1 MPPKSAKGKEA
12 PAERPILGRFSSH
25 LKIGIVGLPNVGKST
40 LFNTLTKLSIPA
52 ENFPFCT
59 IEPNEARVNIPDERF
74 DWLCQLYKPKSEVSA
89 FLEIHDIAGLVRA
102 TDIRQQYSTG
112 AFEDPDIIHVD
123 DTVDPVRDL
132 EIISA
137 ELRLKDIEFMERRIE
152 DVEKSMKRSNDKQ
165 LKVEHELCG
174 RLKAWLEDGKDI
186 RLGDWKAADVEILNT
201 FQLLTAKP
209 VVYLVNM
216 NERDYQRKKNKFLPK
231 IHAWV
236 QEHGGEKIIPFS
248 CALER
253 NLADLPPDEAAKYC
267 EENKVESA
275 LPKIIKTGFA
285 AINLIYFFTAGPDEV
300 KCWQIRRLSKAPQAA
315 GTIHTDFERGFICA
329 EVMKFED
336 LKELGSEPAVKAAGK
351 YRQEGKT
358 YVVQDGD
365 IIFFKFN
372 VSGGGKKMSMRLGG
386 LLVLSLFFFSAMG
399 QLPSQDILAL
409 LAFKKGIKHDPTGFV
424 LSSWNDESIDFN
436 GCPASWNGIICNGG
450 NVAGVVLDNLS
461 LSADVDLSVF
471 SNLTKLLKLSM
482 ANNMISGK
490 FPDNIADF
498 NNLEFLDLSN
508 NLFSSSLPPGIGKLG
523 SLRNLS
529 LGGNNFSG
537 SIPDSI
543 SGLSAIQSLD
553 LSRNSFSGP
562 LPSALTKLSSLVSL
576 NLSSN
581 GFTKS
586 LPKGFD
592 LLSSL
597 DVLDLQGNMLDGP
610 LDKAFLMEANATHV
624 DFSGNMF
631 TSSGSQGQ
639 MFLPRLSESIKYLNL
654 SHNQLMGSLVGGSEL
669 QIFENL
675 KVLDLS
681 YNQLS
686 GELPGFNFV
695 YDLQVLKLSNN
706 RFTGVVPNGLIKG
719 DSLVLNELDL
729 SGNNLSGPIN
739 MVTSTTLRI
748 LNLSSNGLTGKLP
761 LLTGSCAVLDLSKN
775 KFEGNL
781 TRVVK
786 WGNIEYL
793 DLSQNLL
800 TGPIPD
806 ITPQFLRLNYLNL
819 SHNSLSS
826 SIASVITQYPKIS
839 VLDLSSNQ
847 LDGTVLAELLSM
859 PTLQELHLENNLL
872 SGSINISSPLFN
884 QSNLQVLD
892 LSQNRLSGYFPD
904 QFGSLN
910 GLKVLNIG
918 RNNFSGSLPTSMSDM
933 STLSSLDISQN
944 HFTGPL
950 PNNLPN
956 SLEFFNAS
964 YNDLS
969 GDVPENLRKFPS
981 SCFYPG
987 NTRLRFPNGGPP
999 GSNSSE
1005 AEHSK
1010 RKPFST
1016 LVKVIIIVSCVVVV
1030 FILLLLA
1037 IFIHYI
1043 RMSRRIPSGH
1053 TASKD
1058 IHKRAPPNSSGA
1070 RGAESAGA
1078 LVVSAGDLVASRKG
1092 SSSEIISSGEKVKAV
1107 SDFSPSKNSHFSWS
1121 PESGDSYIAENLARL
1136 DVRSPDRLVGE
1147 LHFLDETIALTPE
1160 ALSRA
1165 PAEVL
1170 GRSSHGTSYKATLD
1184 NGLFLT
1190 VKWLKE
1196 GVAKQKKEF
1205 AKEAKKFANMRH
1217 PNVVGLRG
1225 YYWGPTQHEKLILS
1239 DYISPGSLASFLYD
1253 RPGRKGPPLTWA
1265 QRLKIAV
1272 DVARGLN
1279 YLHFDRAVP
1288 HGNLK
1293 ATNVLLDGSDLNARV
1308 ADYCLHRLM
1317 TQAGT
1322 IEQILDAGVLGY
1334 CAPELAASK
1343 KPLPSFKSDVYA
1355 FGVILLEL
1363 LTGRC
1368 AGDVISGEGGGADL
1382 TDWVRLRV
1390 AEGRGSDC
1398 FDATLVTEIGNPAAE
1413 KGMKEVLG
1421 ISLRC
1426 IRSVSERP
1434 VSDHESVGLRG
1445 KHGSLVQSEIIASSI
1460 QINCNAMERFS
1471 DIGAA
1476 AKETP
1481 FEVAE
1486 ASDVVITMLPTS
1498 SHVYDVYTGPNG
1510 LLYGENL
1517 LPRLFIDSS
1526 TTDPQISRKLSTI
1539 VSNCTLKKQ
1548 KEDHWKKPAFLDAP
1562 VSGGVLAAEAGT
1574 LTFMLSIDEEM
1585 TCVKVA
1591 GSEEAYIAAKPLFL
1605 SMGKN
1610 TVYCG
1615 GAGNGSTA
1623 MICYNL
1629 ALAISMIGIS
1639 ESLALGQSLGIS
1651 ASTLTKVF
1659 NSSSARCWS
1668 SDSYNPV
1675 PGVMEGVPSSR
1686 NYDGGFASKLM
1697 AKDVNIA
1704 ATSAKEVGLR
1714 YIRSS
1719 VRMAMKPR
1727 TSPVYFAIITL
1738 ARMRFSLTDVNV
1750 YYLAAD

>member
-1 MPPKSAKGKEA
+1 
-12 PAERPILGRFSSH
+12 
-25 LKIGIVGLPNVGKST
+25 
-40 LFNTLTKLSIPA
+40 
-52 ENFPFCT
+52 
-59 IEPNEARVNIPDERF
+59 
-74 DWLCQLYKPKSEVSA
+74 
-89 FLEIHDIAGLVRA
+89 
-102 TDIRQQYSTG
+102 
-112 AFEDPDIIHVD
+112 
-123 DTVDPVRDL
+123 
-132 EIISA
+132 
-137 ELRLKDIEFMERRIE
+137 
-152 DVEKSMKRSNDKQ
+152 
-165 LKVEHELCG
+165 
-174 RLKAWLEDGKDI
+174 
-186 RLGDWKAADVEILNT
+186 
-201 FQLLTAKP
+201 
-209 VVYLVNM
+209 
-216 NERDYQRKKNKFLPK
+216 
-231 IHAWV
+231 
-236 QEHGGEKIIPFS
+236 
-248 CALER
+248 
-253 NLADLPPDEAAKYC
+253 
-267 EENKVESA
+267 
-275 LPKIIKTGFA
+275 
-285 AINLIYFFTAGPDEV
+285 
-300 KCWQIRRLSKAPQAA
+300 
-315 GTIHTDFERGFICA
+315 
-329 EVMKFED
+329 
-336 LKELGSEPAVKAAGK
+336 
-351 YRQEGKT
+351 
-358 YVVQDGD
+358 
-365 IIFFKFN
+365 
-372 VSGGGKKMSMRLGG
+372 MRLGG
-386 LLVLSLFFFSAMG
+386 ILVLSIFFVSAMG

-409 LAFKKGIKHDPTGFV
+409 LAFKKGVKHDPTGFV

-436 GCPASWNGIICNGG
+436 GCPSSWNGIICNGG

-471 SNLTKLLKLSM
+471 ANLTKLLKLSM
-482 ANNMISGK
+482 ANNTISGK
-490 FPDNIADF
+490 IPDNIGDF
-498 NNLEFLDLSN
+498 TSLEFLDLSN

-529 LGGNNFSG
+529 LGGNNLSG

-543 SGLSAIQSLD
+543 SGLSSIQSLD
-553 LSRNSFSGP
+553 LSHNSFSGP

-597 DVLDLQGNMLDGP
+597 DVLDLHGNMLDGP
-610 LDKAFLMEANATHV
+610 LDKVFLMEATVTHV
-624 DFSGNMF
+624 DFSGNML
-631 TSSGSQGQ
+631 TSSGSQEQ

-654 SHNQLMGSLVGGSEL
+654 SHNQLSGSLVGGSEL

-706 RFTGVVPNGLIKG
+706 RFTGIVPNGLIKG
-719 DSLVLNELDL
+719 DSLVLSELDL
-729 SGNNLSGPIN
+729 SGNNLSGSIN
-739 MVTSTTLRI
+739 MVTSTLLRN

-761 LLTGSCAVLDLSKN
+761 LLTGDCAVLDLSKN

-781 TRVVK
+781 TRMVK

-800 TGPIPD
+800 SGPIPD
-806 ITPQFLRLNYLNL
+806 VTPQFLRLNYLNL

-872 SGSINISSPLFN
+872 TGSINISSPLFN

-904 QFGSLN
+904 QFESLN

-918 RNNFSGSLPTSMSDM
+918 RNNFSGSLPTSISDM
-933 STLSSLDISQN
+933 SALSTLDISQN

-956 SLEFFNAS
+956 SLVFFNAS

-981 SCFYPG
+981 SSFYPG
-987 NTRLRFPNGGPP
+987 NTHLRFPDGGPP

-1005 AEHSK
+1005 AKHSK

-1016 LVKVIIIVSCVVVV
+1016 LVKVIIIVSCVVAL
-1030 FILLLLA
+1030 FILILLA
-1037 IFIHYI
+1037 IFVHYI
-1043 RMSRRIPSGH
+1043 RMSRRVPSEH

-1058 IHKRAPPNSSGA
+1058 IHKRAPPNPSGA
-1070 RGAESAGA
+1070 RGVESAGA

-1092 SSSEIISSGEKVKAV
+1092 TSSEVISPGEKLTAV
-1107 SDFSPSKNSHFSWS
+1107 SDFSPSKFSWS
-1121 PESGDSYIAENLARL
+1121 PESGDSYTAENLARL

-1160 ALSRA
+1160 ELSKA

-1170 GRSSHGTSYKATLD
+1170 GRSSHGTSYKATLE

-1190 VKWLKE
+1190 VKWLRE

-1205 AKEAKKFANMRH
+1205 AKEAKKFSNMRH

-1265 QRLKIAV
+1265 RRLKIAV

-1293 ATNVLLDGSDLNARV
+1293 ATNILLDGSDLNARV

-1334 CAPELAASK
+1334 RAPELASSK

-1398 FDATLVTEIGNPAAE
+1398 FDATLVTEMSNPAAE

-1434 VSDHESVGLRG
+1434 GIKTIYEDL
-1445 KHGSLVQSEIIASSI
+1445 SSI
-1460 QINCNAMERFS
+1460 
-1471 DIGAA
+1471 
-1476 AKETP
+1476 
-1481 FEVAE
+1481 
-1486 ASDVVITMLPTS
+1486 
-1498 SHVYDVYTGPNG
+1498 
-1510 LLYGENL
+1510 
-1517 LPRLFIDSS
+1517 
-1526 TTDPQISRKLSTI
+1526 
-1539 VSNCTLKKQ
+1539 
-1548 KEDHWKKPAFLDAP
+1548 
-1562 VSGGVLAAEAGT
+1562 
-1574 LTFMLSIDEEM
+1574 
-1585 TCVKVA
+1585 
-1591 GSEEAYIAAKPLFL
+1591 
-1605 SMGKN
+1605 
-1610 TVYCG
+1610 
-1615 GAGNGSTA
+1615 
-1623 MICYNL
+1623 
-1629 ALAISMIGIS
+1629 
-1639 ESLALGQSLGIS
+1639 
-1651 ASTLTKVF
+1651 
-1659 NSSSARCWS
+1659 
-1668 SDSYNPV
+1668 
-1675 PGVMEGVPSSR
+1675 
-1686 NYDGGFASKLM
+1686 
-1697 AKDVNIA
+1697 
-1704 ATSAKEVGLR
+1704 
-1714 YIRSS
+1714 
-1719 VRMAMKPR
+1719 
-1727 TSPVYFAIITL
+1727 
-1738 ARMRFSLTDVNV
+1738 
-1750 YYLAAD
+1750 